1 MKIEAS
7 PGSMFSDHLFNL
19 MSRQAKK
26 FAGKSC
32 GKLGHFFALRPKFNH
47 ALKSIFIALTGV
59 VANLPHLLLK
69 GELLWVAVLQGC
81 RGVSDLS

>member
-7 PGSMFSDHLFNL
+7 PVSMFSDHLFNL
-19 MSRQAKK
+19 VPRQAKK

-47 ALKSIFIALTGV
+47 ALKSIFVALTGV
-59 VANLPHLLLK
+59 VSNLPHLLFK
-69 GELLWVAVLQGC
+69 GELVWVAVLQGC
-81 RGVSDLS
+81 RGVSDSS